1 VLDRLDV
8 GRIDRVRGVEQAAG
22 GGLLDEPV
30 EDIVDNVFEI
40 GEKPVNSGSGRRFVE
55 SALVPD
61 KALLEFSCDWTSAV
75 DVLVVAVQKPAKE
88 VWWFVNL
95 CSPPLRGGEHV
106 VLKQKREVQM
116 LKQRNCLGGRDIQE
130 VVYRSYIVQG
140 CGCAGHT
147 FRTLLLRT

>member
-1 VLDRLDV
+1 MLDRFDV

-22 GGLLDEPV
+22 GGLLGESV

-40 GEKPVNSGSGRRFVE
+40 GEKAINSVSGWRFVE

-61 KALLEFSCDWTSAV
+61 KAVLKFSCNWTRAV
-75 DVLVVAVQKPAKE
+75 DIPVVAVQKTAKE
-88 VWWFVNL
+88 VWWFVNS
-95 CSPPLRGGEHV
+95 CSPPRSGGEHV
-106 VLKQKREVQM
+106 VLQQELEVEM
-116 LKQRNCLGGRDIQE
+116 FKQRHCLGSRDIQE
-130 VVYRSYIVQG
+130 VLYRSYVLQG